1 MMLFQVVSKVFNLK
15 YIVCSAWPYVNN
27 VPHLG
32 TMIGSLLSGDVY
44 NRFLRLKG
52 EESIYVS
59 GSDEHGSPIEV
70 EARKRGIEPKEL
82 TDAMHSY
89 VSKLI
94 REWNIEFTNY
104 TRTHNP
110 THISFVQQ
118 FMLKLYERGYLE
130 KKKEVL
136 PYCPVDKIFLADRFI
151 EGTCPY
157 CGYEKARGDQCDN
170 CGRLLH
176 PTELINPHCVFCG
189 SKPIYKE
196 TENYFFKMQM
206 VRDKL
211 LTWLKNHVELDDNV
225 RNYSLNWVEEGLKE
239 RSVTRDISWGVPSPL
254 PNTEGKTIYVWFDAL
269 LGYISAVKEYF
280 EKEGKG
286 EEFDSWWKSSETKT
300 VYFIG
305 KDNIPFH
312 AIIFPSMLIASGE
325 NYPLPWRISATEYL
339 LFQEEKFSKSRGIG
353 IWADEALEIL
363 SADYWRFALIRMRPE
378 SKDTNFSWTEFYRIV
393 NAELNDDIGNLV
405 HRVLSFTWKNF
416 EGKVPPPGGN
426 DDELL
431 SSEKEIM
438 EIAER
443 ALKAYERIKLKQ
455 ASEHILELARWG
467 NQFLNTKAPW
477 DLLKTD
483 RSLASTVIYVEL
495 NLVRLVALL
504 LSPITPSS
512 SKKIYNMLGMEGPKE
527 GELNSLHFFVIKP
540 EQRIEKPQPVFNKLP
555 PDFLDRVDEIVAEAK
570 KRASERRPK
579 LKENVRLG

>member
-1 MMLFQVVSKVFNLK
+1 MK

-44 NRFLRLKG
+44 HRFLRLKG
-52 EESIYVS
+52 EEAIYVS

-89 VSKLI
+89 VSRLI
-94 REWNIEFTNY
+94 KEWGIEFTNY

-110 THISFVQQ
+110 THIDFVQK
-118 FMLKLYERGYLE
+118 FMMKLYERGYLE
-130 KKKEVL
+130 KRREVL

-206 VRDKL
+206 VRDEL
-211 LTWLKNHVELDDNV
+211 LSWLRDNRELDDNV

-239 RSVTRDISWGVPSPL
+239 RSVTRDISWGIPSPF

-280 EKEGKG
+280 EKEGKR
-286 EEFDSWWKSSETKT
+286 EEFERWWKDRETKT

-312 AIIFPSMLIASGE
+312 AIIFPAMLIASGE
-325 NYPLPWRISATEYL
+325 SYPLPWRISATEYL

-363 SADYWRFALIRMRPE
+363 PADYWRFALIRMRPE
-378 SKDTNFSWTEFYRIV
+378 SKDTSFSWMEFYRIV
-393 NAELNDDIGNLV
+393 NTELNDDIGNLI

-416 EGKVPPPGGN
+416 NGEIPYF
-426 DDELL
+426 EE
-431 SSEKEIM
+431 SEEVMKAEDEIM
-438 EIAER
+438 KMVKNAVE
-443 ALKAYERIKLKQ
+443 AYERIKLKQ
-455 ASEHILELARWG
+455 ASEQILELARWG
-467 NQFLNTKAPW
+467 NQFFNSMAPW
-477 DLLKTD
+477 DLLKSN
-483 RSLASTVIYVEL
+483 REKAAAVIFIET
-495 NLVRLVALL
+495 NLVRLLAVLL
-504 LSPITPSS
+504 HPIIPSS
-512 SKKIYNMLGMEGPKE
+512 SMKIYEMLGLEGPKN
-527 GELNSLHFFVIKP
+527 GELSDLKFEAIEHGHKIRKP
-540 EQRIEKPQPVFNKLP
+540 EPIFKKLP
-555 PDFLDRVDEIVAEAK
+555 PDFLDKIDEIVEDARSK
-570 KRASERRPK
+570 VSEKRPK
-579 LKENVRLG
+579 LRKKLRIS